1 MEEIFLKEDNF
12 NRLRGKVKEN
22 SGKKIII
29 FSNNDEFS
37 RQVLEKLDISVLVV
51 SVKDRKDFSKQRNS
65 GLNHVLCEIAK
76 KRGIVIGI
84 DFDEIVKS
92 SGKVR
97 AEILGRVMQ
106 NIRLCNKK
114 KVFMR
119 FVSVSGIKRDKYDL
133 KSLGLVLGMPTWMT
147 KGLVNFKN

>member
-1 MEEIFLKEDNF
+1 MEEIFREIDF
-12 NRLRGKVKEN
+12 NKLREKVKNN
-22 SGKKIII
+22 SNKEIIVYSSDEEMSRKI
-29 FSNNDEFS
+29 
-37 RQVLEKLDISVLVV
+37 LEKLDISVLVV
-51 SVKDRKDFSKQRNS
+51 SVKDRKDFSKQRDS
-65 GLNHVLCEIAK
+65 GLNHVLCEIAR
-76 KRGIVIGI
+76 KRGVVIGI

-92 SGKVR
+92 FGKVR
-97 AEILGRVMQ
+97 ADILGRVMQ

-147 KGLVNFKN
+147 KGISKL

>member
-1 MEEIFLKEDNF
+1 MEEIFREIDF
-12 NRLRGKVKEN
+12 NKLREKVKNN
-22 SGKKIII
+22 SNKEIIVYSSDEEMSRKI
-29 FSNNDEFS
+29 
-37 RQVLEKLDISVLVV
+37 LEKLDISVLVV
-51 SVKDRKDFSKQRNS
+51 SVKDRKDFSKQRDS
-65 GLNHVLCEIAK
+65 GLNHVLCEIAR
-76 KRGIVIGI
+76 KRGVVIGI

-92 SGKVR
+92 FGKVR
-97 AEILGRVMQ
+97 ADILGRVMQ

-133 KSLGLVLGMPTWMT
+133 KSLGLVLGMPTWRT

>member
-1 MEEIFLKEDNF
+1 MEEIFREIDF
-12 NRLRGKVKEN
+12 NKLREKVKNN
-22 SGKKIII
+22 SNKEIIVYSSDEEMSRKI
-29 FSNNDEFS
+29 
-37 RQVLEKLDISVLVV
+37 LEKLDISVLVV
-51 SVKDRKDFSKQRNS
+51 SVKDRKDFSKQRDS
-65 GLNHVLCEIAK
+65 GLNHVLCEIAR
-76 KRGIVIGI
+76 KRGVVIGI

-92 SGKVR
+92 FGKVR
-97 AEILGRVMQ
+97 ADILGRVMQ